1 MGGENA
7 P

>member
-7 P
+7 